1 MRDIRKDL
9 KDRLAD
15 IKARRN
21 EMQAELRR
29 LADQEAAV
37 ERLLL
42 AEESKW
48 RHTTP
53 SLFESEPQPQQM
65 TLSQLLLDTLKSK
78 NGTASLD
85 ELKEEAR
92 QSGVPF
98 GRKQPGRAIHFA
110 MLGMAQHNL
119 VERTKDGKWS
129 LKKRS
134 FGS

>member
-1 MRDIRKDL
+1 VRDIRPDL

-15 IKARRN
+15 IKARRE
-21 EMQAELRR
+21 EMQSELRR

-53 SLFESEPQPQQM
+53 SLFDSEPQPQQM
-65 TLSQLLLDTLKSK
+65 TLSQLLLDSLKSR
-78 NGTASLD
+78 NEAASLG
-85 ELKEEAR
+85 ELKEEAVR
-92 QSGVPF
+92 SGVPF
-98 GRKQPGRAIHFA
+98 GRKKPGRAIHFA

-129 LKKRS
+129 LKKRT